1 MSRLI
6 SRNLNRRDIS
16 RMIDV
21 VLMAGVTAVAAV
33 QVMLQV
39 AIAA

>member
-6 SRNLNRRDIS
+6 NRSLHRRDIS

-33 QVMLQV
+33 QVALQV

>member
-6 SRNLNRRDIS
+6 SRNLPRRDIS

-21 VLMAGVTAVAAV
+21 VLMAGVTAGAAV
-33 QVMLQV
+33 QVMLHV

>member
-1 MSRLI
+1 MSRLM
-6 SRNLNRRDIS
+6 SQRFRRQDIS

-21 VLMAGVTAVAAV
+21 VLMAGVTAVLAV
-33 QVMLQV
+33 QVALQV